1 MNRLDRARRTRV
13 FFTGP
18 LLLLVSVLLP
28 LAGGCGDRESDL
40 LDSEFPESGRAPELS
55 LEPREFDRDRNPY
68 SLIWISLDTLRA
80 DHLGYFGYERDTS
93 PFLDELS
100 RKGLVFEWAITPQN
114 TTLPSHM
121 TMFTGYHPA
130 VHQIMYS
137 NAQNPGVRLA
147 KDVRTFPEILY
158 DAGFAT
164 RAWTDGGKMAWIHGF
179 NRGFERYVD
188 DPEYLPAKFA
198 KALEFIDGR
207 TGGQPFFCFLHTYQ
221 VHRPYPAPMPY
232 DKRYVTAGERTEAQK
247 CMDLYDGCI
256 RFVDDQLRLFVEELR
271 TRGILDDTILVIT
284 GDHGE
289 NFREYGFD
297 DIGHRSPNLHQNIT
311 HVPWIMAYPDPAYQ
325 NRSITALTG
334 LIDFPN
340 TMLALLGFDE
350 VLPGGGVNVL
360 DPANDKPR
368 DYLSWTMRSL
378 SLYSGDYHLLKC
390 DAEGGQEKI
399 VLYRFTDDRRELCP
413 LDDPARTGTMHSR
426 LNEKR
431 QALRAQSRAITSSL
445 REFGPEPKPGGKL
458 MKQLKAL
465 GYVK

>member
-1 MNRLDRARRTRV
+1 VNS
-13 FFTGP
+13 TGLI
-18 LLLLVSVLLP
+18 LLLIVLSVLP
-28 LAGGCGDRESDL
+28 AGGCGSEVSDG
-40 LDSEFPESGRAPELS
+40 SATSRSAM
-55 LEPREFDRDRNPY
+55 EPREFDRDRNPY

-80 DHLGYFGYERDTS
+80 DHLGHFGYERETS
-93 PFLDELS
+93 PFIDELAQRTLS
-100 RKGLVFEWAITPQN
+100 FEWTVTPQN

-137 NAQNPGVRLA
+137 NSQNPGVRLA
-147 KDVRTFPEILY
+147 SSVRTLPEILY

-164 RAWTDGGKMAWIHGF
+164 RAWTDGGKMASIHGF
-179 NRGFERYVD
+179 NRGFEEYVD
-188 DPEYLPAKFA
+188 DPDYLPTKFS
-198 KALEFIDGR
+198 KALGFIDGCDD
-207 TGGQPFFCFLHTYQ
+207 GQPFFCFIHTYQ

-232 DKRYVTAGERTEAQK
+232 DELFVTPGARTKAQE
-247 CMDLYDGCI
+247 CLDLYDGCI
-256 RFVDDQLRLFVEELR
+256 RFVDDQLRLFVGELE
-271 TRGILDDTILVIT
+271 TRGTLDDTIVVIT

-289 NFREYGFD
+289 NFQEYGFD

-311 HVPWIMAYPDPAYQ
+311 HVPWILVHPEEAYQ
-325 NRSITALTG
+325 NRSITALAG

-340 TMLALLGFDE
+340 TLLALLGFDE

-368 DYLSWTMRSL
+368 EYLSWTMRSL
-378 SLYSGDYHLLKC
+378 SLYSGDYHLFESE
-390 DAEGGQEKI
+390 DPDGRERI
-399 VLYRFTDDRRELCP
+399 VLYRFTDDRRELTP
-413 LDDPARTGTMHSR
+413 LDDRARVDAMRAR
-426 LNEKR
+426 LAEKR
-431 QALRAQSRAITSSL
+431 RALREQSRAITSSL

>member
-1 MNRLDRARRTRV
+1 MNRTFRAEQSCVYLR
-13 FFTGP
+13 G
-18 LLLLVSVLLP
+18 LLLLMTLLTLLP
-28 LAGGCGDRESDL
+28 TGGCGSEGPDSSVAAESVV
-40 LDSEFPESGRAPELS
+40 
-55 LEPREFDRDRNPY
+55 EPRAFDRDRNPY

-80 DHLGYFGYERDTS
+80 DHLGHFGYERDTS
-93 PFLDELS
+93 PFFDALARRSLS
-100 RKGLVFEWAITPQN
+100 FEWAVTPQN
-114 TTLPSHM
+114 TTLPAHM

-137 NAQNPGVRLA
+137 NSQNPGVRLA
-147 KDVRTFPEILY
+147 SSVRTLPQILY

-164 RAWTDGGKMAWIHGF
+164 RAWTDGGKMASIHGF
-179 NRGFERYVD
+179 NRGFETYID
-188 DPEYLPAKFA
+188 DPDYLPTKFA
-198 KALEFIDGR
+198 ASLEFIDACE
-207 TGGQPFFCFLHTYQ
+207 GGQPFFCFIHTYQ

-232 DKRYVTAGERTEAQK
+232 DERFVTAGERTEAQK

-256 RFVDDQLRLFVEELR
+256 RFVDDQLRLFVGELE

-289 NFREYGFD
+289 NFQEYGFD

-311 HVPWIMAYPDPAYQ
+311 HVPWIVVHPDTAYQ
-325 NRSITALTG
+325 SRSITALTG

-340 TMLALLGFDE
+340 TLLALLGFDE
-350 VLPGGGVNVL
+350 VLPGGGVDVL
-360 DPANDKPR
+360 NPANDKPR
-368 DYLSWTMRSL
+368 EYLSWTMRSL

-390 DAEGGQEKI
+390 DDSSGQETV
-399 VLYRFTDDRRELCP
+399 VLYRFTEDRRELSP
-413 LDDPARTGTMHSR
+413 LDDRARADTMRSR
-426 LNEKR
+426 LAQRR
-431 QALRAQSRAITSSL
+431 QALREESRAITSSL

>member
-1 MNRLDRARRTRV
+1 MIRFLRGGSRCRFR
-13 FFTGP
+13 FSGP
-18 LLLLVSVLLP
+18 CLLVALLVVLST
-28 LAGGCGDRESDL
+28 AGCGGQDRSGEEATVTAGERRPFDRE
-40 LDSEFPESGRAPELS
+40 
-55 LEPREFDRDRNPY
+55 RNPY

-80 DHLGYFGYERDTS
+80 DHLGQFGYERDTS
-93 PFLDELS
+93 PYLDELAK
-100 RKGLVFEWAITPQN
+100 RGLTFEWAVTPQN

-147 KDVRTFPEILY
+147 RSVRTLPEILR
-158 DAGFAT
+158 DAGFAAK
-164 RAWTDGGKMAWIHGF
+164 AWTDGGKMASIHGF
-179 NRGFERYVD
+179 NRGFDGYID
-188 DPEYLPAKFA
+188 DPDYLPTKFA
-198 KALEFIDGR
+198 KVLEFVDGCEDGR
-207 TGGQPFFCFLHTYQ
+207 PFFCLIHTYQ

-232 DKRYVTAGERTEAQK
+232 DERYVTPGERTEAQK

-256 RFVDDQLRLFVEELR
+256 RFVDDQLRLFVGELEE
-271 TRGILDDTILVIT
+271 RGILDDTILVLT

-311 HVPWIMAYPDPAYQ
+311 HVPWIMLHPDPAYQ
-325 NRSITALTG
+325 KRSITALTG

-378 SLYSGDYHLLKC
+378 SLYSGEYHLLES
-390 DAEGGQEKI
+390 DDPSGPEKI
-399 VLYRFTDDRRELCP
+399 VLYRFTDDRRELNP
-413 LDDPARTGTMHSR
+413 LDDPERLEAMRSR
-426 LNEKR
+426 LAEKR
-431 QALRAQSRAITSSL
+431 QALRAQSRDITASL